1 MQPLL
6 EKSAIRYY
14 FALLIDKNVNNLN
27 QRKKIILGRTIMD
40 VSDCLNV
47 EKIKIFVIYFIFML
61 REVLFSLYISLYIFM
76 LYVFLYIFRI
86 FISILNVF
94 VFVIYFNFCII

>member
-27 QRKKIILGRTIMD
+27 QRKKIILGRTSMD
-40 VSDCLNV
+40 VSDC
-47 EKIKIFVIYFIFML
+47 
-61 REVLFSLYISLYIFM
+61 
-76 LYVFLYIFRI
+76 
-86 FISILNVF
+86 
-94 VFVIYFNFCII
+94 